1 MAAHYAG
8 HDEGKRRT
16 FFLLLS
22 SPWAALSRPSNF
34 LSADVEAGGPANL
47 SWPRFAAGRFAASKL
62 DGPHYAGHD
71 GNGKHLS
78 SSSMGGPDPPIQLP
92 VGRR

>member
-1 MAAHYAG
+1 MSKSE
-8 HDEGKRRT
+8 DRSIFT
-16 FFLLLS
+16 

-34 LSADVEAGGPANL
+34 LSAGVEAGGPANL

-62 DGPHYAGHD
+62 DGPHYAAMTETGSTS
-71 GNGKHLS
+71 S